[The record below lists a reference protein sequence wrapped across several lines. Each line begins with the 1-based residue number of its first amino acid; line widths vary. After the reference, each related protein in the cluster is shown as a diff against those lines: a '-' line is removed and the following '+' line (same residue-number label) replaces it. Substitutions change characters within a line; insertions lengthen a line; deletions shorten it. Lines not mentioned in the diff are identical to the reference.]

1 MPYDEAL
8 AARLRTLLAAEP
20 DLTERRMFGGLGF
33 MLAGTMAVAAASTGG
48 LLLRVPPGETTEIL
62 AEAGTAPMVMRGRAT
77 TGWVLVTPDACRTD
91 ADLARWVAVGVAT
104 ARAIG
109 PKTG

>member
-8 AARLRTLLAAEP
+8 AGRLRTLLADQP

-48 LLLRVPPGETTEIL
+48 LLLRVPPGEEEDVLAGPGTE
-62 AEAGTAPMVMRGRAT
+62 PMVMRGRAM
-77 TGWVLVTPDACRTD
+77 TGWVHVTPQACESD
-91 ADLARWVAVGVAT
+91 EDLARWVAVGAAA
-104 ARAIG
+104 ARTIG
-109 PKTG
+109 PKTR